1 MVSMRTFSR
10 QKKMAVIAALC
21 SAVLVYALVRSG
33 GSPLAA
39 SQRILQVKA
48 PQQYLHNLWQD
59 SWGLIAG
66 DRDQRGS
73 SRAQVEQPCK
83 FLPAAVQPR
92 FRLTREQVLGVLG
105 KGGMTLESIVQ
116 FYRRWRFDT
125 TLRYVLP
132 SSLKHGLL
140 GRVVELPAFLGDV
153 FQREKLLMKT
163 YDYDPRITSAV
174 YYDAVGAALAADA
187 TIDDIV
193 FPFSWYD
200 WADLSILNDFID
212 LPQSEKPTADWVV
225 NRYFPVDDLFK
236 YESAFGRNLFDTDRA
251 RGLVAEYYHSRTKF
265 PPIAPGA
272 AIDADRYCR
281 NSTNPFL
288 PGFECPEVFPQARPE
303 VYHLQARTRLYT
315 RGPIPY
321 SLTFLKLDA
330 PSITVQISNT
340 EALQKDGTP
349 YNIAYSGMLE
359 AYLKRNVKSFPK
371 MPRRDYYFENLPK
384 FENMWDAY
392 FQRANK
398 GPGSE
403 TVRKPLFLN
412 LTEAD
417 FEFDAFTK
425 LRQLQANQANLTAHQ
440 KGYMTALNYSLHSH
454 YADCDKFFT
463 EAGDST
469 DYQHLGHHFD
479 SRFFRGAISY
489 GEIRAR
495 LDALIRAWLS
505 FTNSSNLVTWVA
517 HGSMYAWMYDGLA
530 FPWDGDHD
538 VQMPIRHLHML
549 AERFNQTVVVDD
561 PTVGNGRYFIDV
573 TSSITSR
580 VHGNGKNNIDA
591 RFIDVD
597 SGLYVDIT
605 GLSVSSDPVNMRYDW
620 LVEKFWQERNNGTAF
635 YRDPNIIPG
644 YTDLTPK
651 ELLEKEKSEKG
662 NGVTELRI
670 NHLTD
675 LQNELNS
682 DGNDFAKL
690 SAAERYNLNKHIKV
704 YNCRNKHFTTFEEI
718 SPLRLT
724 YFHGMPAYIP
734 NQYLKILRAEYRV
747 PDSFKTMSYHESTF
761 LPEFRLWVLD
771 KQLDR
776 VTNSDS
782 SSTIAEHTIPRDH
795 IEGLTTN
802 EVKLLLQNIAV
813 LPEAEDLFVYLW
825 NTRHITLFRQ
835 KEIELQYEKTLSRKK
850 KADLLD
856 TFVRGRRFNGIYK
869 DIFQERMETN
879 FWNNLLSMAD
889 VSFPQVL
896 DELRKLHLNLAKELF
911 RINSEMAM
919 KELDWAAEFGEETPG
934 RINFNKYGEHFFS
947 MGERSSN
954 AIFASDPVDRGQSI
968 SDLYRTDLED
978 KFKSKYNDRKTAA
991 EMERKRKEEEE
1002 RKRKEEE
1009 ERKRKEE
1016 EERKRKEEEEERK
1029 KKEEEERKRKEEEE
1043 ERKRKEEEG
1052 RKRKEEEDELNR
1064 KEDEEHRQSKHEE
1077 HQRQED
1083 VSPVQVQVE
1092 SIKERD

>member
-1 MVSMRTFSR
+1 MMTMRTFSR
-10 QKKMAVIAALC
+10 QKKMAILAALF
-21 SAVLVYALVRSG
+21 SAAAVFALVRSG

-39 SQRILQVKA
+39 SKGILQIEA
-48 PQQYLHNLWQD
+48 SQQYLQALWQD

-66 DRDQRGS
+66 DRDRRG

-105 KGGMTLESIVQ
+105 TGGMTLEGIVQ

-132 SSLKHGLL
+132 CSLKQGLL
-140 GRVVELPAFLGDV
+140 GRVAEVPALLSDV
-153 FQREKLLMKT
+153 FVREKLLVKT
-163 YDYDPRITSAV
+163 YDYDPRMTSAV
-174 YYDAVGAALAADA
+174 YYDAVGAALAADQ
-187 TIDDIV
+187 TIDGLAL
-193 FPFSWYD
+193 PFSWYD
-200 WADLSILNDFID
+200 WADLSILDDFID
-212 LPQSEKPTADWVV
+212 LPEDEKPSAAWVV
-225 NRYFPVDDLFK
+225 NRYFPVDELFR
-236 YESAFGRNLFDTDRA
+236 YESAFGRKLFDTDRA
-251 RGLVAEYYHSRTKF
+251 KGLVAEYYRSKTKF
-265 PPIAPGA
+265 PPMESDVVLDVGL
-272 AIDADRYCR
+272 YCL

-288 PGFECPEVFPQARPE
+288 PGFECAEVFPRSRPE

-321 SLTFLKLDA
+321 SLTFLNLNGPA
-330 PSITVQISNT
+330 ITVPISNT
-340 EALQKDGTP
+340 AAFQKDGTP
-349 YNIAYSGMLE
+349 YNIVYSGMLE
-359 AYLKRNVKSFPK
+359 AYLKRNVNSFPK
-371 MPRRDYYFENLPK
+371 MPRRDYHFENLPK
-384 FENMWDAY
+384 FESMWNAY
-392 FQRANK
+392 SQRADK
-398 GPGSE
+398 GSGSE
-403 TVRKPLFLN
+403 QIRKPLFLN

-425 LRQLQANQANLTAHQ
+425 LRELQENGANLTAHQ
-440 KGYMTALNYSLHSH
+440 KGYMSALNYSLHNH
-454 YADCDKFFT
+454 FADCDKFFT

-479 SRFFRGAISY
+479 SRFFRGAIAY

-580 VHGNGKNNIDA
+580 IHGNGKNNIDA

-605 GLSVSSDPVNMRYDW
+605 GLSVSSDPVDTRYDW
-620 LVEKFWQERNNGTAF
+620 LVEKFWQERDNGTTF
-635 YRDPNIIPG
+635 YRDPNLIPG
-644 YTDLTPK
+644 VTDLTPK
-651 ELLEKEKSEKG
+651 ELLEKEKAEKG
-662 NGVTELRI
+662 TGVTESRI
-670 NHLTD
+670 RHLTG
-675 LQNELNS
+675 LQDELNR
-682 DGNDFAKL
+682 DQNDFAKM
-690 SAAERYNLNKHIKV
+690 SVAERYNLNKHIKV
-704 YNCRNKHFTTFEEI
+704 YNCRNKHFTTLEEL

-734 NQYLKILRAEYRV
+734 NQYLKILRAEYHV
-747 PDSFKTMSYHESTF
+747 PESFKTMSYHECTF
-761 LPEFRLWVLD
+761 LPEFRLWIMD
-771 KQLDR
+771 KEIDR
-776 VTNSDS
+776 ITNSDS
-782 SSTIAEHTIPRDH
+782 SSTIAEHKIPRDH

-802 EVKLLLQNIAV
+802 EVKQLLQNIAV

-835 KEIELQYEKTLSRKK
+835 KEIELQYDKSLSPRKK
-850 KADLLD
+850 AELLD
-856 TFVRGRRFNGIYK
+856 AFVRDRRFDGIYK

-889 VSFPQVL
+889 VSFPLVL
-896 DELRKLHLNLAKELF
+896 EELKQLHLDLAKELF
-911 RINSEMAM
+911 RINSEMAV
-919 KELDWAAEFGEETPG
+919 KELDWEAEFGEEKPG
-934 RINFNKYGEHFFS
+934 KYDFNKYGEHFFS

-954 AIFASDPVDRGQSI
+954 AIFAADPVDRGQSI
-968 SDLYRTDLED
+968 SALYRTDLED
-978 KFKSKYNDRKTAA
+978 EFKAKYKDRKNAA

-1016 EERKRKEEEEERK
+1016 EERKRKEEEERK

-1043 ERKRKEEEG
+1043 RKRKEEEE
-1052 RKRKEEEDELNR
+1052 RKREEEDERRQN
-1064 KEDEEHRQSKHEE
+1064 EDMEHKRQQDMGSGQK
-1077 HQRQED
+1077 
-1083 VSPVQVQVE
+1083 QVE
-1092 SIKERD
+1092 FTHQHE